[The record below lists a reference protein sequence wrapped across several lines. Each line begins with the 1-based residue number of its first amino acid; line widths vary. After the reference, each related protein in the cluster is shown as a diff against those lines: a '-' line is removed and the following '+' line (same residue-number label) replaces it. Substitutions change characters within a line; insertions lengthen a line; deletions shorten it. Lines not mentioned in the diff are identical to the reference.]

1 MIVLNIKHSKVFEDG
16 YHEGW
21 CNFSVNGYEFFGY
34 GEPDDYN
41 KTEIGYWLGYFSN
54 LEKNIL
60 NKKSYYF
67 WQFDTCDLW
76 IGFNF
81 IDNENIE
88 VLSGEL
94 DSTISMSEVESVDA
108 PEGLKIEHKEIVKV
122 THLLKAIRDS
132 LSLFNN
138 DCS

>member
-1 MIVLNIKHSKVFEDG
+1 MIVLSIKHSKVFEDG

-21 CNFSVNGYEFFGY
+21 CNFSVNGYDFFGY
-34 GEPDDYN
+34 GEPADYN
-41 KTEIGYWLGYFSN
+41 KTEIGYWLEYFSK
-54 LEKNIL
+54 LESNII

-67 WQFDTCDLW
+67 WQFDTSGWWL
-76 IGFNF
+76 GFNF
-81 IDNENIE
+81 IGNENIE

-94 DSTISMSEVESVDA
+94 GSAISMTEVESGVA

-132 LSLFNN
+132 LSLFKQ
-138 DCS
+138 